1 MGFLDGLH
9 WLPHL
14 PRCLVY
20 VSFYSVF
27 GKISK
32 SAPTN
37 YIVMGVFTLCESYLV
52 AFICSMYTP
61 DSVLLAA
68 AATCAATIGLTYY
81 AMTTKEDMTSMRFVG
96 KGILSSVI
104 WIAFSVSLINLIFL
118 RSSFITMALAGV
130 FAVIYSVY
138 LLIDT
143 QLIMGGRHKQLQ
155 MDDYIL
161 GATILYVDIISLFLK
176 ILQIL
181 GKKKD
186 D

>member
-1 MGFLDGLH
+1 MMGL
-9 WLPHL
+9 
-14 PRCLVY
+14 
-20 VSFYSVF
+20 
-27 GKISK
+27 
-32 SAPTN
+32 
-37 YIVMGVFTLCESYLV
+37 FTLFESYLV
-52 AFICSMYTP
+52 SYVCSMYTA

-68 AATCAATIGLTYY
+68 SATLAATLGLTYF
-81 AMTTKEDMTSMRFVG
+81 AMTTKEDLTSFKFVG
-96 KGILSSVI
+96 KGIFSSLI
-104 WIAFSVSLINLIFL
+104 WIAISVSLINLLFL
-118 RSSFITMALAGV
+118 RSSILTMGLAGL

-143 QLIMGGRHKQLQ
+143 QLIMGGRHNQLQ